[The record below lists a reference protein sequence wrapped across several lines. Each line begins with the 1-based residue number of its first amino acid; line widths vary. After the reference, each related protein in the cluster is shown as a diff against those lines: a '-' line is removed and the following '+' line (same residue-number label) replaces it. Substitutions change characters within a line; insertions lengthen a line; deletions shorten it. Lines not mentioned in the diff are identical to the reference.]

1 MSENPAGKLKKW
13 KGIAGSPGIV
23 IGKARLVDR
32 SRVKIL
38 YQYLISEHQVIK
50 EVDRVKEA
58 LESAKQ
64 QINDIKNKMPEQLKK
79 HAFIMDTH
87 LMIMEDSMFS
97 TAAINTILQ
106 EKINAE
112 WALKKSVQNIETLF
126 TQIEDPYIKERIVDV
141 QYVAERVLRN
151 LGGKEQE
158 SLSEIN
164 ERVIIVAHEL
174 SPADTSS
181 INIGKIMGF
190 MTDVGGRTSHA
201 AIIAQSPQKPAGG
214 G

>member
-1 MSENPAGKLKKW
+1 MSERVVGKLKKW
-13 KGIAGSPGIV
+13 KGIAVSPGII

-38 YQYLISEHQVIK
+38 YQYLISEQQVRK

-79 HAFIMDTH
+79 HAFILDTH

-106 EKINAE
+106 ERINAE
-112 WALKKSVQNIETLF
+112 GALKKSVQNIEQLF
-126 TQIEDPYIKERIVDV
+126 
-141 QYVAERVLRN
+141 
-151 LGGKEQE
+151 
-158 SLSEIN
+158 
-164 ERVIIVAHEL
+164 AH
-174 SPADTSS
+174 
-181 INIGKIMGF
+181 
-190 MTDVGGRTSHA
+190 
-201 AIIAQSPQKPAGG
+201 
-214 G
+214 